1 MQKIRI
7 LWADDEIDLLKPH
20 IMFLEQKGYEVD
32 TVTNGDDALDQ
43 IDESSYDIV
52 FLDENMPGLTGL
64 ETLTEIKEKEANLPV
79 VMITKSEEEYIMED
93 AIGQKISDY
102 LIKPVNPNQILLS
115 IKRNLDAKRLVS
127 EKTQINYQQE
137 FRKIGMELMDL
148 RNHEDWSEMY
158 KKLVGW
164 ELRMDELDE
173 SGMQEI
179 LQTQKTE
186 ANHLFSKFIEDEYEG
201 WLNDANADRPVLSHE
216 LLRKYLIPQLSPERS
231 TYLFVIDNLRYDQWK
246 VLAPILS
253 EYFAVEEEHLYYSI
267 LPTATQF
274 ARNTLFSGLM
284 PREIHKRYPEWWVHD
299 NEEGAKNGH
308 EDDLLGELLKRS
320 GKDYKFSYHKVLR
333 LDYGK
338 KLASNLK
345 NLQQNALNVIV
356 YNFVDMLSHAKTDMD
371 MIKELADDDKAYR
384 SLTLSW
390 FRNSPLLEMLRDL
403 ANTDARVFITT
414 DHGTINV
421 GEPTKV
427 VGDREVN
434 TNLRYKQGKNLSYE
448 GKDAYAVSDPE
459 RIGLPKP
466 NVSTKYL
473 FAKDDLFFAYPNNY
487 NHYVKYYRN
496 TYQHGGISLEEV
508 LVPFVELRAK

>member
-52 FLDENMPGLTGL
+52 FLDENMPGLSGL
-64 ETLTEIKEKEANLPV
+64 ETLTEIKEKEASLPV

-115 IKRNLDAKRLVS
+115 IKRNLDAKRLVT

-137 FRKIGMELMDL
+137 FRKIGMELMDIQD
-148 RNHEDWSEMY
+148 HHDWVEMY

-179 LQTQKTE
+179 LLTQKTE
-186 ANHLFSKFIEDEYEG
+186 ANHLFSKFIEDEYES
-201 WLNDANADRPVLSHE
+201 WLNDPNADRPVMSHE

-231 TYLFVIDNLRYDQWK
+231 TYLFVIDNLRFDQWK

-253 EYFAVEEEHLYYSI
+253 EYFAVEEEKLYYSI

-274 ARNTLFSGLM
+274 ARNAMFAGLM
-284 PREIHKRYPEWWVHD
+284 PNDIHKRYPEWWVHD

-308 EDDLLGELLKRS
+308 EEDLLGELLKRS
-320 GKDYKFSYHKVLR
+320 GKDYPYSYHKVLR
-333 LDYGK
+333 LDFGK
-338 KLASNLK
+338 RLASNLK
-345 NLQQNALNVIV
+345 NLQKNALNVIV

-384 SLTLSW
+384 SLTQSW
-390 FRNSPLLEMLRDL
+390 FRNSPLLDMLRDL
-403 ANTDARVFITT
+403 SNTNSRVFITT

-434 TNLRYKQGKNLSYE
+434 TNLRYKQGKNLSFDE
-448 GKDAYAVSDPE
+448 KDVYAVSDPE
-459 RIGLPKP
+459 KIGLPKP

-508 LVPFVELRAK
+508 LIPFIELRAK